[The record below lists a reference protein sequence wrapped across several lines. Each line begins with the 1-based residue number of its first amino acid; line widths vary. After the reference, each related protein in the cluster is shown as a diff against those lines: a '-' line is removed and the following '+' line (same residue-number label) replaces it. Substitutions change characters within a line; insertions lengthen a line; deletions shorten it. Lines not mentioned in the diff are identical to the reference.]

1 MQHLWISPQML
12 QTKNLRPGLRPLD
25 ATLTK
30 NRGGRTLLSTRK
42 PAKPRLGYTLLSGG
56 TLARSRQKCPA
67 DSQRAVSHRES
78 GWRQPRLSR
87 FDARVSRFYTQDSRP
102 PGRNE
107 QLRPFDC
114 FFSRR
119 HAHSAFLWDFHSR
132 RAGRWRPDRHFQWL
146 DYAEKQRGSGP
157 RPRGAEKSESHRCF
171 SQRLLSSHS
180 PANGWTRLH
189 IHGHHAWRKRASPP
203 GPERSC
209 DPCCGDRFGARGD
222 EHFSLLRFCRST
234 RCGHRRK
241 RHGHHPAALF
251 FSSCVHRRPDFVEWS
266 EYPAKVCA
274 HVTNQ
279 GRTSLVRVESQ
290 L

>member
-1 MQHLWISPQML
+1 MQHSQK
-12 QTKNLRPGLRPLD
+12 T
-25 ATLTK
+25 
-30 NRGGRTLLSTRK
+30 GGGGYSSVNQK
-42 PAKPRLGYTLLSGG
+42 PAKPHLGYTLFSRRA
-56 TLARSRQKCPA
+56 LARSRQKCPA

-146 DYAEKQRGSGP
+146 DYAEKQRGNGP

-171 SQRLLSSHS
+171 SQRLLPSHS
-180 PANGWTRLH
+180 PANGWARLH
-189 IHGHHAWRKRASPP
+189 IHGHHAWRQRTAPP
-203 GPERSC
+203 RPKSACVSRR
-209 DPCCGDRFGARGD
+209 GDRLGARGA

-234 RCGHRRK
+234 CRGHRRK
-241 RHGHHPAALF
+241 RYEHHLAAIFVSPCL
-251 FSSCVHRRPDFVEWS
+251 HRRPDSLEWGQRAVALAS
-266 EYPAKVCA
+266 RSSLRTAVASSQPEAK
-274 HVTNQ
+274 Q
-279 GRTSLVRVESQ
+279 RR
-290 L
+290 

>member
-1 MQHLWISPQML
+1 MQHLQK
-12 QTKNLRPGLRPLD
+12 T
-25 ATLTK
+25 
-30 NRGGRTLLSTRK
+30 GGGGYSSVNQK
-42 PAKPRLGYTLLSGG
+42 PAKPHLGYTLFSRRA
-56 TLARSRQKCPA
+56 LARSRQKCPA

-78 GWRQPRLSR
+78 GWWQPRLSR

-189 IHGHHAWRKRASPP
+189 IHGHHAWRQRAASPR
-203 GPERSC
+203 PERPRHSC
-209 DPCCGDRFGARGD
+209 GGHCFGARGN
-222 EHFSLLRFCRST
+222 EHFSLLRFCRSA

-241 RHGHHPAALF
+241 RYGHHLAAFF

-266 EYPAKVCA
+266 ECPAKVRA

-279 GRTSLVRVESQ
+279 GTTSLVRVESQ